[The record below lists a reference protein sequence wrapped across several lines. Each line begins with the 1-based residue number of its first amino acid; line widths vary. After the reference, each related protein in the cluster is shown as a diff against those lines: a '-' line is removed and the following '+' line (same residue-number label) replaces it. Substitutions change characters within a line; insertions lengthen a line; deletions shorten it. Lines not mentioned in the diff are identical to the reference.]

1 MARVKLK
8 ANKLENP
15 SVSYISLVS
24 RGANRIP
31 FRIIKL
37 DKEQEMLDLNGLF
50 RREPVRKEEP
60 STPAIEATLV
70 GLVVEKS
77 DRLEEVASLLSEA
90 GFTTD
95 NREEGEDNTVVFKQA
110 DEIEGATI
118 FKLNDQMLALVKGV
132 NPEEDLSDLSFVEV
146 HKEHGFLPSVE
157 LAGQFTMNN
166 VLALSASEDEE
177 RVQKSAGAIEELQ
190 VYTAFCNQ
198 VLPAKVVKAASDVDV
213 LMQNPPEEKPEET
226 PAAEATPNAE
236 EPVAKTDEEVPA
248 AEATPEA
255 TPEVSEQASPV
266 TPESVQEMV
275 QKSVEGIL
283 ESVKEMVVKANADI
297 AEALSHVSKTVE
309 GLSEQVSGIKE
320 QGETLATKMAEVES
334 VAKSA
339 EQSVKGTVVGAEPAD
354 DRQVRKQ
361 ENHDPRSGVFDT
373 AFLPRKNQ
381 ARR

>member
-50 RREPVRKEEP
+50 RRQPVRKEEP
-60 STPAIEATLV
+60 STPEIEATLV

-110 DEIEGATI
+110 DEIEGAII

-132 NPEEDLSDLSFVEV
+132 DPEEDLSDLSFVEV

-166 VLALSASEDEE
+166 VLALSASDDEE

-198 VLPAKVVKAASDVDV
+198 VIPAKVVKAAADVETLLKQD
-213 LMQNPPEEKPEET
+213 PPAPAE
-226 PAAEATPNAE
+226 PAAEDPA
-236 EPVAKTDEEVPA
+236 PVAATKADEGADPAPAEPTAPAEPA
-248 AEATPEA
+248 AAPTGVTTEA
-255 TPEVSEQASPV
+255 
-266 TPESVQEMV
+266 VQEMV

-283 ESVKEMVVKANADI
+283 ESVKAMVTKANADI
-297 AEALSHVSKTVE
+297 AEALATVTKSVE

-339 EQSVKGTVVGAEPAD
+339 EQSVKGTVVGGEPAD

-361 ENHDPRSGVFDT
+361 ERDPRSGVFDT
-373 AFLPRKNQ
+373 AFLPRNRQ
-381 ARR
+381 VR